1 MNRLHVRYFLM
12 AVVASFVASIA
23 VSSLVLSLVAAAVG
37 AAFIA
42 GWWTNLAIAGTVAI
56 LGGRKAAQA
65 YTDPRL
71 GKVAGTAMGIWTGL
85 GAALGV
91 LVYTVYISNVY
102 KGDVRVGLM
111 AVFML
116 VSFFVC
122 LVAAMIAGRET
133 AHPPEEEEV

>member
-1 MNRLHVRYFLM
+1 MNRLHVRYLLM

-42 GWWTNLAIAGTVAI
+42 GWWTNLAAAGTVAI

-91 LVYTVYISNVY
+91 LVYTFYVSNVY
-102 KGDVRVGLM
+102 HGDTRIGLM

-122 LVAAMIAGRET
+122 LIAATIAGRET
-133 AHPPEEEEV
+133 AHPPEEEEI